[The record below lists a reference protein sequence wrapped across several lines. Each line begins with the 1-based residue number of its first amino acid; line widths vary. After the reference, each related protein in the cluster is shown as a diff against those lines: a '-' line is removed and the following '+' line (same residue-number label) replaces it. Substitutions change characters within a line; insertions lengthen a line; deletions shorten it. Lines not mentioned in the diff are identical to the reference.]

1 MCSSNSQNNL
11 HCNCNG
17 SASNGTAASMCSN
30 SMFARKVPNH
40 SPGQDGK
47 RPAVTLT
54 HLPKRPPVD
63 IEFKN
68 LAYSVS
74 EGRKRGWSSKKQKK
88 RNNVLQEQYAYSN
101 VKVYSVGTLFNIF
114 NNELAE
120 RINRYVQA
128 IPFRSRYTLEVQ
140 LYSQL
145 KEVS

>member
-1 MCSSNSQNNL
+1 MFFLNVILIFFVCFSNSQNNL

-74 EGRKRGWSSKKQKK
+74 EGRKRGWSSKKKK
-88 RNNVLQEQYAYSN
+88 
-101 VKVYSVGTLFNIF
+101 
-114 NNELAE
+114 
-120 RINRYVQA
+120 
-128 IPFRSRYTLEVQ
+128 
-140 LYSQL
+140 
-145 KEVS
+145 

>member
-1 MCSSNSQNNL
+1 MFFLNVILIFFVCFSNSQNNL

-74 EGRKRGWSSKKQKK
+74 EGRKRGWSSKKK
-88 RNNVLQEQYAYSN
+88 NNVLQER
-101 VKVYSVGTLFNIF
+101 TRTIHIF
-114 NNELAE
+114 ARE
-120 RINRYVQA
+120 RIFGRHFVQYV
-128 IPFRSRYTLEVQ
+128 
-140 LYSQL
+140 
-145 KEVS
+145 

>member
-1 MCSSNSQNNL
+1 MLEMFEIRVKESFLIAAIFSSLYSSGSQNNL

-17 SASNGTAASMCSN
+17 SASNGTAVAMCSS

-63 IEFKN
+63 VEFKN

-74 EGRKRGWSSKKQKK
+74 EGRKRGWSSK
-88 RNNVLQEQYAYSN
+88 
-101 VKVYSVGTLFNIF
+101 
-114 NNELAE
+114 E
-120 RINRYVQA
+120 RYI
-128 IPFRSRYTLEVQ
+128 T
-140 LYSQL
+140 
-145 KEVS
+145 

>member
-1 MCSSNSQNNL
+1 MFGIFGMFKVKVKASFTETIMFSCLYSSGSQNNL

-17 SASNGTAASMCSN
+17 STSNGTAVAMCSS

-74 EGRKRGWSSKKQKK
+74 EGRKRGWSSKE
-88 RNNVLQEQYAYSN
+88 RHVLRKLN
-101 VKVYSVGTLFNIF
+101 
-114 NNELAE
+114 
-120 RINRYVQA
+120 
-128 IPFRSRYTLEVQ
+128 
-140 LYSQL
+140 
-145 KEVS
+145 

>member
-1 MCSSNSQNNL
+1 MEKKWRKTDFEESFMHQMVIDVFLYCSGSQNNL

-17 SASNGTAASMCSN
+17 SATNGAAVAMCS
-30 SMFARKVPNH
+30 SSLFGRKVPNH

-74 EGRKRGWSSKKQKK
+74 EGRKRGSSPK
-88 RNNVLQEQYAYSN
+88 
-101 VKVYSVGTLFNIF
+101 F
-114 NNELAE
+114 
-120 RINRYVQA
+120 
-128 IPFRSRYTLEVQ
+128 YTLPQ
-140 LYSQL
+140 
-145 KEVS
+145 KCDD